1 MDIKNLFSKDKKA
14 EKKKPTKEIT
24 AMEAGIKL
32 DQLKERC
39 EDNLS
44 ILRRKLQGHPTKKQK
59 ELTEAEI
66 RTTICTYTVICQAI
80 AELDQIRSTT
90 DVNRTLRELNSTLKT
105 IRKLSG
111 GGPGAVKGQLNR
123 EIGKMQKRQE
133 GREATEVFTDESQA
147 TIDDWLGFQFGDVA
161 QKYIDGAA
169 LSVCL
174 RDSQEILDSNPIPHM
189 DELFQASGS
198 DEDGVGNWDDLFK

>member
-1 MDIKNLFSKDKKA
+1 MDIKGIFSKDKKT
-14 EKKKPTKEIT
+14 EKKKPTKELT
-24 AMEAGIKL
+24 ALEAGIKL

-39 EDNLS
+39 EDNLRV
-44 ILRRKLQGHPTKKQK
+44 LRRRLQGNPTKKQR
-59 ELTEAEI
+59 EMAEAEI

-90 DVNRTLRELNSTLKT
+90 DLNRTLRELNGTLKT
-105 IRKLSG
+105 IRKLRG
-111 GGPGAVKGQLNR
+111 GGLGASKGQLNR

-133 GREATEVFTDESQA
+133 GREVTEVFTDESQA

-161 QKYIDGAA
+161 QKYIDGAK

-174 RDSQEILDSNPIPHM
+174 RDSQEILDNNPIPHI
-189 DELFQASGS
+189 DELFQSGDS
-198 DEDGVGNWDDLFK
+198 DSGIGNWDDLFE